1 MASPIRNLGFGD
13 RSPDR
18 ALRAGIAQAQRFEL
32 VLHDVRTDT
41 AVAVV
46 NPAFDVIPKRVDQL
60 TALRRRGLQFARIAR
75 SDIASDGMV
84 RAPRQLGCVSKT
96 LRQIV
101 GRQDLHNRLGLLHLR
116 SPRLLC

>member
-46 NPAFDVIPKRVDQL
+46 NPAFNVVAEPVDQL
-60 TALRRRGLQFARIAR
+60 TALGGRGLQLTRIAR
-75 SDIASDGMV
+75 PYIASDGVV
-84 RAPRQLGCVSKT
+84 RAPRQLGCISKT
-96 LRQIV
+96 LRQIL